1 MRTTL
6 NIDDELLNAAKRR
19 ARERGMTLG
28 SVVEAALQRD
38 LATDVES
45 SGRPPVPVFKG
56 GTGPRPGLDLTS
68 NRAMQEYLDEGLD
81 LEQLR

>member
-1 MRTTL
+1 M
-6 NIDDELLNAAKRR
+6 NIDDELLHAAKRR

-28 SVVEAALQRD
+28 SVIEAALRRD
-38 LATDVES
+38 LATAVEPT
-45 SGRPPVPVFKG
+45 GRPSVPVFAR